1 MPYKST
7 DAAVQSSPYYGAYV
21 NDELIELRNKIKSE
35 QADFLTNENFSTTIS
50 RNSDGFIVSFE
61 NPFQFGKTQGS
72 AFNLLSVDLVE
83 TIFSSKFSKKIN
95 KDFNFIGVE

>member
-7 DAAVQSSPYYGAYV
+7 DAAVNSSPYYGAYV

-35 QADFLTNENFSTTIS
+35 RADFLTNENFSTTIS

-61 NPFQFGKTQGS
+61 NPFLFGKTQGS
-72 AFNLLSVDLVE
+72 GFNLLSIGLVE
-83 TIFSSKFSKKIN
+83 TIFLPKFSKKIN